1 MVKIAV
7 LMTCYNR
14 KDTTLQCL
22 DRLFSQE
29 LPVGISIMVFLVDD
43 GCTDGT
49 GAAVKAAYPD
59 IKVIQGSGNLFWCNG
74 MRMAWEHAAKEDPDF
89 YLWLNDDVELY
100 PDAVARLF
108 ATHREVCGLK
118 LNVCKTK
125 DDARVDKLLNTK
137 PETPN
142 CQPPSVIIVGS
153 CCDPKT
159 GEHTYGG
166 QRRPGKHPAKLVPVE
181 PQDVPVECDT
191 FEGNIVLVPRCVFKK
206 IGSMRSFKH
215 TMGDIDYGYLTT
227 VAGGCIYVAP
237 GFVGLCEFN
246 VKENLDRFAEM
257 DILFRLK
264 MLKKRLPPNDWFKF
278 LWKHSGWRSLFYWP
292 RPYIRSL
299 LNVGVQK

>member
-1 MVKIAV
+1 MLKIAV

-43 GCTDGT
+43 GCSDGT
-49 GAAVKAAYPD
+49 GAAVKAAYRD

-118 LNVCKTK
+118 LDVCKTK

-153 CCDPKT
+153 CCDPET
-159 GEHTYGG
+159 GERTYGG

-191 FEGNIVLVPRCVFKK
+191 FEGNIVLVPRCVFER
-206 IGSMRSFKH
+206 IGSMRPFSH
-215 TMGDIDYGYLTT
+215 AMGDTDYGYRATA
-227 VAGGCIYVAP
+227 VGCSLWIAP
-237 GFVGLCEFN
+237 GFICSCEKN
-246 VKENLDRFAEM
+246 HKEYIDGRK
-257 DILFRLK
+257 DISLREK
-264 MLKKRLPPNDWFKF
+264 MHIVKKRLPPGDWFRL
-278 LWKHSGWRSLFYWP
+278 LWSHSGVFAFYYWP
-292 RPYIRSL
+292 ITYLRIFFNRD
-299 LNVGVQK
+299 VRR